1 MIPSFDY
8 QVLLISYL
16 WFGIEEKNVQVKV
29 AVDVSRERQ
38 FERCFLCG
46 EANDLPERLGVGG
59 RCDLFPAALFKDINN
74 NLPE

>member
-1 MIPSFDY
+1 M
-8 QVLLISYL
+8 
-16 WFGIEEKNVQVKV
+16 QVKV

-59 RCDLFPAALFKDINN
+59 RCDLFPTALFKDINN